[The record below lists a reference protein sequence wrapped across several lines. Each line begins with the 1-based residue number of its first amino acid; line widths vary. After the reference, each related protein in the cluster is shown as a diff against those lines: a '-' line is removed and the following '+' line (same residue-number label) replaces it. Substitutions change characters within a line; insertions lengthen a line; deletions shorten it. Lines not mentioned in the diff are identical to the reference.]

1 MILKNF
7 IDRKNLLLL
16 TLLLVFIVLDVFLGS
31 VKFSTDEFVKII
43 ADFGNSTSPKSII
56 IWNYRIP
63 KMLTSLVA
71 GMALPLSGLLMQTIF
86 RNPLSGPFVLG
97 ISSGAGLGVAFTIMM
112 GSMVGLSLPLFFS
125 EINSV
130 VAGTIGAGAV
140 MILIL
145 YVSERVQNLSTL
157 LIVGVMVGSFSSAII
172 GVLQYFSSEQ
182 ELRNFI
188 IWTMGSL
195 GSSEWSEIIVL
206 FSILIISLL
215 ATLRISKGLNAITI
229 GENYAH
235 TLGINVKITRRVT
248 LIIASILA
256 GGVTAIVG
264 PIAFVGL
271 AVPHIAKSILNTMD
285 HNKLIPFTLLLGGIL
300 MLFFDIISQ
309 FIVTDQVIPINVI
322 TSLFGAPFVIIV
334 VMRRSAKISF

>member
-1 MILKNF
+1 MISEKYINTKIILL
-7 IDRKNLLLL
+7 ISLLLI
-16 TLLLVFIVLDVFLGS
+16 FIVLDIFLGS
-31 VKFSTDEFVKII
+31 VKFSFNEFLNII
-43 ADFGNSTSPKSII
+43 TDFGNSTSPKSII

-63 KMLTSLVA
+63 KMLTALVA

-97 ISSGAGLGVAFTIMM
+97 ISSGAGLGVAFTVML
-112 GSMVGLSLPLFFS
+112 GSVAGIGMPLFFS

-130 VAGTIGAGAV
+130 VAGTLGAGAV
-140 MILIL
+140 MLLIL
-145 YVSERVQNLSTL
+145 YVSERVQSLSTL

-206 FSILIISLL
+206 YSILILSLFGVL
-215 ATLRISKGLNAITI
+215 IISKGLNAITI

-235 TLGINVKITRRVT
+235 TLGINVKNTRRGT

-256 GGVTAIVG
+256 GSITAIVG

-285 HNKLIPFTLLLGGIL
+285 HYKLIPFTLLLGGIL

-322 TSLFGAPFVIIV
+322 TSLFGAPFVIAV
-334 VMRRSAKISF
+334 VMRRSVKISF

>member
-1 MILKNF
+1 MISNKY
-7 IDRKNLLLL
+7 IDTKTLILITLLL
-16 TLLLVFIVLDVFLGS
+16 TFIVLDVFLGS
-31 VKFSTDEFVKII
+31 VNFSFNEFINII
-43 ADFGNSTSPKSII
+43 TDFGNSTSPKSII

-97 ISSGAGLGVAFTIMM
+97 ISSGAGLGVAFTIMI
-112 GSMVGLSLPLFFS
+112 SSIAGLSLPLFLS
-125 EINSV
+125 GINSV
-130 VAGTIGAGAV
+130 AAGTLGAGAV

-157 LIVGVMVGSFSSAII
+157 LIVGIMVGSFSSAII

-206 FSILIISLL
+206 YSILALSIIAVLN
-215 ATLRISKGLNAITI
+215 ISKGLNAITI

-235 TLGINVKITRRVT
+235 TLGIDVKTVRRGT
-248 LIIASILA
+248 LIIASVLA
-256 GGVTAIVG
+256 GGITAIVG
-264 PIAFVGL
+264 PIAFIGL

-300 MLFFDIISQ
+300 MLLFDIASQ
-309 FIVTDQVIPINVI
+309 FIVKDQVIPINVI
-322 TSLFGAPFVIIV
+322 TSLFGAPFVIAV
-334 VMRRSAKISF
+334 VMKRSAKISF

>member
-1 MILKNF
+1 
-7 IDRKNLLLL
+7 
-16 TLLLVFIVLDVFLGS
+16 
-31 VKFSTDEFVKII
+31 
-43 ADFGNSTSPKSII
+43 
-56 IWNYRIP
+56 
-63 KMLTSLVA
+63 MLTSLVA

-97 ISSGAGLGVAFTIMM
+97 ISSGAGLGVAFSIMV
-112 GSMVGLSLPLFFS
+112 SSLAGLALPMFFS

-130 VAGTIGAGAV
+130 LAGTIGAGAV

-145 YVSERVQNLSTL
+145 YISERVQNLSTL

-206 FSILIISLL
+206 YSILGFSLI
-215 ATLRISKGLNAITI
+215 AIMWISKGLNAITI

-235 TLGINVKITRRVT
+235 TLGVNVDTVRRVT
-248 LIIASILA
+248 LIIASVLA
-256 GGVTAIVG
+256 GAITAIVG

-285 HNKLIPFTLLLGGIL
+285 HNKLIPFTILLGGIL
-300 MLFFDIISQ
+300 MLAFDILSH
-309 FIVTDQVIPINVI
+309 FIIPDQVIPINII
-322 TSLFGAPFVIIV
+322 TSLFGAPFVIAV
-334 VMRRSAKISF
+334 VMKRT

>member
-1 MILKNF
+1 MVFKKYISP
-7 IDRKNLLLL
+7 KNLFLIILLI
-16 TLLLVFIVLDVFLGS
+16 LLIFLDVFLGS
-31 VKFSTDEFVKII
+31 VNFSFNEFIDII
-43 ADFGNSTSPKSII
+43 VNFENQNTPKSII

-97 ISSGAGLGVAFTIMM
+97 ISSGAGLGVAFSIMI
-112 GSMVGLSLPLFFS
+112 SSLAGLSIPIFFS

-130 VAGTIGAGAV
+130 LAGTLGAGVV
-140 MILIL
+140 MMLIL
-145 YVSERVQNLSTL
+145 YVSERVRNLSTL

-182 ELRNFI
+182 ELRNYI

-206 FSILIISLL
+206 YSILAISIL
-215 ATLRISKGLNAITI
+215 AVMWISKGLNAITI
-229 GENYAH
+229 GENYAY
-235 TLGINVKITRRVT
+235 TLGIDVNLVRRGT

-264 PIAFVGL
+264 PVAFVGL
-271 AVPHIAKSILNTMD
+271 AVPHISKSILNTMN
-285 HNKLIPFTLLLGGIL
+285 HRKLIPFTLLLGGVL
-300 MLFFDIISQ
+300 MLFFDILSQ
-309 FIVTDQVIPINVI
+309 FIINDQIIPINII
-322 TSLFGAPFVIIV
+322 TSLFGAPFVIAV
-334 VMRRSAKISF
+334 VMKRSGKISY

>member
-1 MILKNF
+1 MISNKN
-7 IDRKNLLLL
+7 IDTKTLILIA
-16 TLLLVFIVLDVFLGS
+16 LLLVFVVLDVFLGS
-31 VKFSTDEFVKII
+31 VNFSFNEFISII
-43 ADFGNSTSPKSII
+43 TDFGNSTSPKSII

-97 ISSGAGLGVAFTIMM
+97 ISSGAGLGVAFTIML
-112 GSMVGLSLPLFFS
+112 GSIAGLSLPLFLTG
-125 EINSV
+125 INSV
-130 VAGTIGAGAV
+130 MAGTLGAGAV
-140 MILIL
+140 IILIL

-157 LIVGVMVGSFSSAII
+157 LIVGIMVGSFSSAII

-206 FSILIISLL
+206 YSILALSIIAVLK
-215 ATLRISKGLNAITI
+215 ISKGLNAITI

-235 TLGINVKITRRVT
+235 TLGIDVKIIRRST
-248 LIIASILA
+248 LVIASILA
-256 GGVTAIVG
+256 GGITAIVG

-300 MLFFDIISQ
+300 MLFFDIASQ

-322 TSLFGAPFVIIV
+322 TSLFGAPFVIAV
-334 VMRRSAKISF
+334 VMKRSAKISF

>member
-1 MILKNF
+1 MISKKN
-7 IDRKNLLLL
+7 IDKRILILIVLLLI
-16 TLLLVFIVLDVFLGS
+16 FIVLDVFLGS
-31 VKFSTDEFVKII
+31 VHFNFNEFISIITDL
-43 ADFGNSTSPKSII
+43 GNSTSPKSII

-97 ISSGAGLGVAFTIMM
+97 ISSGAGLGVAFTIML
-112 GSMVGLSLPLFFS
+112 GSVAGLTLPLFLTG
-125 EINSV
+125 INSV
-130 VAGTIGAGAV
+130 VAGTLGAGAV

-157 LIVGVMVGSFSSAII
+157 LIVGIMVGSFSSAII

-206 FSILIISLL
+206 YSILTLSIIAVLK
-215 ATLRISKGLNAITI
+215 ISKGLNAITI

-235 TLGINVKITRRVT
+235 TLGIDVKIVRRGT
-248 LIIASILA
+248 LIIASVLA
-256 GGVTAIVG
+256 GGITAIVG

-300 MLFFDIISQ
+300 MLFFDIASQ

-322 TSLFGAPFVIIV
+322 TSLFGAPFVIAV
-334 VMRRSAKISF
+334 VMKRSAKISF

>member
-1 MILKNF
+1 MISKKY
-7 IDRKNLLLL
+7 IDTK
-16 TLLLVFIVLDVFLGS
+16 TLLLITLLLIFIVLDVFLGS
-31 VKFSTDEFVKII
+31 VNFSFNEFLNII
-43 ADFGNSTSPKSII
+43 TDFGNSTSPKSII

-112 GSMVGLSLPLFFS
+112 GSMAGLSLPLFFS

-130 VAGTIGAGAV
+130 VAGTLGAGAV

-206 FSILIISLL
+206 YSILALSLL

-235 TLGINVKITRRVT
+235 TLGIDVKVVRRGT
-248 LIIASILA
+248 LIIASVLA
-256 GGVTAIVG
+256 GGITAIVG
-264 PIAFVGL
+264 PIAFIGL

-309 FIVTDQVIPINVI
+309 FIVNDQVIPINVI
-322 TSLFGAPFVIIV
+322 TSLFGAPFVIAV
-334 VMRRSAKISF
+334 VMRRSVKISY

>member
-1 MILKNF
+1 MISNKN
-7 IDRKNLLLL
+7 IDTKTLILIA
-16 TLLLVFIVLDVFLGS
+16 LLLVFIVLDVFLGS
-31 VKFSTDEFVKII
+31 VNFSFNEFISII
-43 ADFGNSTSPKSII
+43 TDFGNSTSPKSII

-97 ISSGAGLGVAFTIMM
+97 ISSGAGLGVAFTIML
-112 GSMVGLSLPLFFS
+112 GSIAGLSLPLFLTG
-125 EINSV
+125 INSV
-130 VAGTIGAGAV
+130 MAGTLGAGAV

-157 LIVGVMVGSFSSAII
+157 LIVGIMVGSFSSAII

-206 FSILIISLL
+206 YSILALSIIAVLK
-215 ATLRISKGLNAITI
+215 ISKGLNAITI

-235 TLGINVKITRRVT
+235 TLGIDVKIIRRST
-248 LIIASILA
+248 LVIASILA
-256 GGVTAIVG
+256 GGITAIVG

-300 MLFFDIISQ
+300 MLFFDIASQ

-322 TSLFGAPFVIIV
+322 TSLFGAPFVIAV
-334 VMRRSAKISF
+334 VMKRSAKISF

>member
-1 MILKNF
+1 
-7 IDRKNLLLL
+7 
-16 TLLLVFIVLDVFLGS
+16 LLVFIFLDVFIGS
-31 VKFSTDEFVKII
+31 VNFSIDEFTSII
-43 ADFGNSTSPKSII
+43 FNWKNQSSPKSII

-97 ISSGAGLGVAFTIMM
+97 ISSGAGLGVAFSIMI
-112 GSMVGLSLPLFFS
+112 SSLTSLALPIIFI

-130 VAGTIGAGAV
+130 IAGSIGAALV

-172 GVLQYFSSEQ
+172 GVLQYFSTEQ

-188 IWTMGSL
+188 VWTMGSL
-195 GSSEWSEIIVL
+195 GSSEWSEILVL
-206 FSILIISLL
+206 YFILASSIIAIMWI
-215 ATLRISKGLNAITI
+215 AKGLNAITI

-235 TLGINVKITRRVT
+235 SLGINVNTIRRITLT
-248 LIIASILA
+248 IASFLA
-256 GGVTAIVG
+256 GGITAIIG

-285 HNKLIPFTLLLGGIL
+285 HNKLIPFTILLGGIL
-300 MLFFDIISQ
+300 MLAFDILSQ
-309 FIVTDQVIPINVI
+309 FIITDQVIPINVI
-322 TSLFGAPFVIIV
+322 TSLFGAPFVIAV
-334 VMRRSAKISF
+334 VIKRSIKISY

>member
-1 MILKNF
+1 MILKKYINHKTSILVALLF
-7 IDRKNLLLL
+7 I
-16 TLLLVFIVLDVFLGS
+16 FIFLDIFLGS
-31 VKFSTDEFVKII
+31 VNFSTKEFASII
-43 ADFGNSTSPKSII
+43 SDFGNSTSPKSMI

-97 ISSGAGLGVAFTIMM
+97 ISSGAGLGVAFTIML
-112 GSMVGLSLPLFFS
+112 SSLAGLSLPLFFS

-130 VAGTIGAGAV
+130 LAGTLGAMAV

-206 FSILIISLL
+206 YSILTLSIL
-215 ATLRISKGLNAITI
+215 ATLSIGKGLNAITI

-235 TLGINVKITRRVT
+235 TLGINVKTVRRVT
-248 LIIASILA
+248 LIIASVLA
-256 GGVTAIVG
+256 GGITAIVG
-264 PIAFVGL
+264 PVAFIGL
-271 AVPHIAKSILNTMD
+271 AVPHISKSILNTMD
-285 HNKLIPFTLLLGGIL
+285 HNKLIPFTLLLGGVL

-309 FIVTDQVIPINVI
+309 FIVSDQVIPINVI
-322 TSLFGAPFVIIV
+322 TSLFGAPFVIAV
-334 VMRRSAKISF
+334 VMRRSVKITF